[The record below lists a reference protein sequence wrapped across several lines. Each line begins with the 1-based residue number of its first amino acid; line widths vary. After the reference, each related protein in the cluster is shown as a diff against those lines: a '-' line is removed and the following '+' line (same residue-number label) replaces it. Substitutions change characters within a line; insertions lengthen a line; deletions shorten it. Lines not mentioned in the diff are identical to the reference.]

1 MSVELFI
8 KAVRKRSEEIDE
20 YLTVRPELVVALLND
35 AVSIDKIYAFVPYFA
50 ALLDRYGLKDAL
62 REEFRKNEFA
72 THPSSL
78 RLLAQVFGRPWQHIN
93 LEQALAEAVA
103 ATRIGFGGCGL
114 DESDERAY
122 RVGELDD
129 PADDDAPIAVGIAP
143 DGNLAY
149 VVSDEPLTLQE
160 QADFFDKLRG
170 NPLPFDKWIE
180 SANVEITA
188 PGSCKINIPDEETM
202 EEHDPV
208 NKPKHY
214 TTHRSG
220 VECIELTEKL
230 SFNLGNAFKYVFRR
244 ADKENALQDVS
255 KAEWYLKREIAR
267 LEALIEVTPASVEL
281 LIHPHLT
288 NADYKKANRVIAAE
302 ISAHAADYY
311 VYLFDQASLSAA
323 SDLESLYQAL
333 VSLQLLI
340 EEVRQSE

>member
-1 MSVELFI
+1 MSIETFI
-8 KAVRKRSEEIDE
+8 EAARGYSEEIDE
-20 YLTVRPELVVALLND
+20 YLTMRPELVVALLND
-35 AVSIDKIYAFVPYFA
+35 AVSLDKIYAVVPYFA
-50 ALLDRYGLKDAL
+50 ELLDRYGLKDAL

-78 RLLAQVFGRPWQHIN
+78 RLLAQVFGHPWQHIN
-93 LEQALAEAVA
+93 LEQVLAEAVA
-103 ATRIGFGGCGL
+103 ATRRGFGGCGL
-114 DESDERAY
+114 DDGDECAHAAD
-122 RVGELDD
+122 ECDD
-129 PADDDAPIAVGIAP
+129 SGDDEPISVAIAP

-149 VVSDEPLTLQE
+149 VVSDEPLTLLE
-160 QADFFDKLRG
+160 EVTFFDKLRG
-170 NPLPFDKWIE
+170 N
-180 SANVEITA
+180 SAAVEQA
-188 PGSCKINIPDEETM
+188 V

-244 ADKENALQDVS
+244 ADKENTLQDVS

-340 EEVRQSE
+340 EEIRQSQSE